1 MPPLLPTG
9 TGRGGRRP
17 AGQRGVALIA
27 VLWTVAL
34 LSLMAMA
41 FLAETRSHANLTRN
55 LLENAKAEA
64 LADAGVYRAV
74 AGLLD
79 ADFITGW
86 RADGTVYTLAMGEG
100 EVRIT
105 IADEG
110 GKIDLN
116 RAPDALLA
124 GLFGALGVPE
134 GEAAPLV
141 DAIADF
147 RDGDAL
153 RRAAGAEDA
162 DYAAAGRA
170 WGAKDAPF
178 ESVAELQQVL
188 GIDRALR
195 HRPFRP
201 RPSQPGGGGAAGA
214 AGHAAAHRGPGRRA
228 AAAARRSQ
236 RRVAAPDRHR
246 VHDPR
251 RGGDHRRR
259 PVRPR
264 GPDPA
269 HRRPQR
275 SLSHPRM
282 APNLGQRCGRG
293 RGRRGLTAR
302 LDRARTAGGAA
313 GRPPPPE

>member
-1 MPPLLPTG
+1 MAPLLPTG

-124 GLFGALGVPE
+124 GLFDALGVPE

-188 GIDRALR
+188 GIDRALYDR
-195 HRPFRP
+195 VAPYVTVH
-201 RPSQPGGGGAAGA
+201 SG
-214 AGHAAAHRGPGRRA
+214 RGQVNP
-228 AAAARRSQ
+228 AAAARPVLLAMPQLTEDQVDELLRRRAEANVASLRQTGTAFTIRAEAVTTGGGRLVREALIQRTADRSAPYRIHEW
-236 RRVAAPDRHR
+236 RRTWGSDAEEEEG
-246 VHDPR
+246 
-251 RGGDHRRR
+251 GGD
-259 PVRPR
+259 
-264 GPDPA
+264 
-269 HRRPQR
+269 
-275 SLSHPRM
+275 
-282 APNLGQRCGRG
+282 
-293 RGRRGLTAR
+293 
-302 LDRARTAGGAA
+302 
-313 GRPPPPE
+313 